1 MVQRKV
7 GSIRINLV
15 SRRKGAME
23 LLRSKIDLLEEA
35 WALLLPKT
43 DLCYFFLDAKILE
56 ARILKC

>member
-1 MVQRKV
+1 
-7 GSIRINLV
+7 
-15 SRRKGAME
+15 ME